1 MSVEFRQRS
10 VGEILGMFRRRVWYI
25 ILPMLAVGL
34 AVGWVVWKLPN
45 IYESRT
51 VLTVKAPTISQSVV
65 RPLTDEDLSQRLTT
79 ISQEVM
85 SRSTLE
91 PMVTK
96 YNLFQSE
103 RTAGFPMELIIDKMR
118 KSITIEPEKNDKEE
132 VAAFKISYRDR
143 EPQAARAVAAELAS
157 RFVNEQLQNQIN
169 ISEATKTFLTDRLS
183 QSKNELDSIEKE
195 RLDIMS
201 QNIDTLPDSS
211 QALVAQLGGLHQK
224 RDSLAKEKDSLI
236 SERGRLNDNLQSTNR
251 QSQLI
256 EDFGQ
261 NDAQEAAKLTGDV
274 YKSQAYA
281 EMAKKQAELEAKLKN
296 QLQEYRD
303 KHPLVLATKNEI
315 AEVKAQIDTLKAASQ
330 ENAKD
335 AKVGVA
341 RKTELQR
348 KSLDIEKQRIE
359 SQLIRNERDINQKD
373 IEIGQTGAEIGGME
387 SRINTI
393 PGVRVALE
401 GVNNRYQT
409 SKTNYEE
416 LVKKM
421 QDAESQVQVENNAQG
436 ETIQVV
442 DAANLPQYPVAPKK
456 GLWITLGAVIGLVFG
471 LFLAGI
477 FEIPRLFRVQSL
489 DDAKHYTGLPVLA
502 VIPPLLTHR
511 EINWQRRV
519 GHIRVLV
526 GIAAAIVSVPVLILL
541 LQFSKVFDRMVS

>member
-25 ILPMLAVGL
+25 LLPTLAVGI
-34 AVGWVVWKLPN
+34 AVSWVVWKLPN

-51 VLTVKAPTISQSVV
+51 VLTLKPPTISQSVV
-65 RPLTDEDLSQRLTT
+65 RPLSEEDLSQRLTT
-79 ISQEVM
+79 ISQEVL
-85 SRSTLE
+85 SRSMLE
-91 PMVTK
+91 PMIAK

-103 RTAGFPMELIIDKMR
+103 RAAGTPMELLIEKMKR
-118 KSITIEPEKNDKEE
+118 NITVEPKKNDKEE
-132 VAAFKISYRDR
+132 VAAFQLSYRDR
-143 EPQAARAVAAELAS
+143 EPQSARAVTAELAS
-157 RFVNEQLQNQIN
+157 KFVNEQIQTSIN
-169 ISEATKTFLTDRLS
+169 VSEATKTFLNERLS
-183 QSKNELDSIEKE
+183 QSKNELDTIEQE

-201 QNIDTLPDSS
+201 QNIDTLPESS
-211 QALVAQLGGLHQK
+211 QALVAQLAGLHQK

-236 SERGRLNDNLQSTNR
+236 SERGRLNDNLQSANR
-251 QSQLI
+251 QMQLV

-281 EMAKKQAELEAKLKN
+281 EMAKKKAELEAKLKN
-296 QLQEYRD
+296 QLQEYRE

-315 AEVKAQIDTLKAASQ
+315 SEVNAQVETLKNASQ

-335 AKVGVA
+335 AKVGVQ
-341 RKTELQR
+341 RKTEMQR
-348 KSLDIEKQRIE
+348 KSLDIERSRIE
-359 SQLIRNERDINQKD
+359 SQLVRNERDIQHKD
-373 IEIGQTGAEIGGME
+373 LEIAQTQAQIGGME
-387 SRINTI
+387 ARINTI

-409 SKTNYEE
+409 TKSSYEE

-456 GLWITLGAVIGLVFG
+456 GMLTAMGALIGLVFG

-477 FEIPRLFRVQSL
+477 FEIPRLFRVQSIE
-489 DDAKHYTGLPVLA
+489 DAKHYTGLPVLA
-502 VIPPLLTHR
+502 VVPPLLMHR
-511 EINWQRRV
+511 EIAWQRRL
-519 GHIRVLV
+519 GYIRVLIGV
-526 GIAAAIVSVPVLILL
+526 AAAVVSIPVLIFA
-541 LQFSKVFDRMVS
+541 LQFSSIFDRMVS

>member
-1 MSVEFRQRS
+1 
-10 VGEILGMFRRRVWYI
+10 MFRRRIWYI
-25 ILPMLAVGL
+25 LLPTLAVGL
-34 AVGWVVWKLPN
+34 AVSWVVWKLPN

-51 VLTVKAPTISQSVV
+51 VLTVKPPTISQSVV
-65 RPLTDEDLSQRLTT
+65 RPLTEEDLSQRLTT
-79 ISQEVM
+79 ISQEVL

-91 PMVTK
+91 PMITK

-103 RTAGFPMELIIDKMR
+103 RASGTPMELLIDKMR
-118 KSITIEPEKNDKEE
+118 RSIVVEPEKNDKEE
-132 VAAFKISYRDR
+132 VAAFKLSYRDR
-143 EPQAARAVAAELAS
+143 EPQSARAVTAELAS
-157 RFVNEQLQNQIN
+157 KFVNEQIQTSIN
-169 ISEATKTFLTDRLS
+169 VSEATKTFLTERLS
-183 QSKNELDSIEKE
+183 QSKNELDNIEKE

-201 QNIDTLPDSS
+201 QNIDTLPESS

-236 SERGRLNDNLQSTNR
+236 SERGRLNDNLQSTSR
-251 QSQLI
+251 QTQLV

-281 EMAKKQAELEAKLKN
+281 EMAKKKAELEAKLKN

-315 AEVKAQIDTLKAASQ
+315 AEVNAQIETLKTASQ

-335 AKVGVA
+335 AKIGVQ
-341 RKTELQR
+341 RKTEMQR

-359 SQLIRNERDINQKD
+359 SQLIRNERDIQQKD
-373 IEIGQTGAEIGGME
+373 MEIAQTQAEISGME

-456 GLWITLGAVIGLVFG
+456 GMLTVMGALIGLVFG

-477 FEIPRLFRVQSL
+477 FEIPRLFRVQSIE
-489 DDAKHYTGLPVLA
+489 DAKHYTGLPVLA
-502 VIPPLLTHR
+502 VVPPLLMHR
-511 EINWQRRV
+511 EISWQRRL
-519 GHIRVLV
+519 GYIRVLIGV
-526 GIAAAIVSVPVLILL
+526 AAAIGSVPVLILA
-541 LQFSKVFDRMVS
+541 LQFSKIFDRMVS

>member
-10 VGEILGMFRRRVWYI
+10 VGEILGMFRRRIWYI
-25 ILPMLAVGL
+25 LLPTLAVGI
-34 AVGWVVWKLPN
+34 AVSWVVWKLPN

-51 VLTVKAPTISQSVV
+51 VLTVKPPTISQTVV
-65 RPLTDEDLSQRLTT
+65 RPLTEEDLSQRLTT
-79 ISQEVM
+79 LNQEVL
-85 SRSTLE
+85 SRSTME
-91 PMVTK
+91 PMIAK
-96 YNLFQSE
+96 YNLFQTE
-103 RTAGFPMELIIDKMR
+103 RAAGFPMELIIDKMR
-118 KSITIEPEKNDKEE
+118 KSIVIEPQKNDKEE
-132 VAAFKISYRDR
+132 VAAFSISYRDR
-143 EPQAARAVAAELAS
+143 EPQAARAVTAELAS
-157 RFVNEQLQNQIN
+157 KFVNEQIQNSIN
-169 ISEATKTFLTDRLS
+169 ISEATKTFLNERLS
-183 QSKNELDSIEKE
+183 QSKNELDNIEKE

-211 QALVAQLGGLHQK
+211 QALVAQLAGQHQK

-236 SERGRLNDNLQSTNR
+236 SERGRLNDNLQSANR
-251 QSQLI
+251 QMQLI

-274 YKSQAYA
+274 YKSPAYA

-296 QLQEYRD
+296 QLQEYRE

-315 AEVKAQIDTLKAASQ
+315 AEVKAQIDTLKNASQ

-335 AKVGVA
+335 AKVGVQ
-341 RKTELQR
+341 RKTEMQR

-359 SQLIRNERDINQKD
+359 SQLIRNERDIQQKD
-373 IEIGQTGAEIGGME
+373 IEIAQTQAEIGGME

-456 GLWITLGAVIGLVFG
+456 GMWITIGAVIGLVFG

-477 FEIPRLFRVQSL
+477 LEIPRLFRVQSL

-511 EINWQRRV
+511 EIAWQKRV
-519 GHIRVLV
+519 GHIRILV
-526 GIAAAIVSVPVLILL
+526 GIAAAITSVPVLIMV
-541 LQFSKVFDRMVS
+541 LQLSKIFDRMVS